1 MATEKQLRLL
11 KLIKSVLHK
20 EYTGDINNNYKV
32 SDFISIYFPIIKNKS
47 QMFIKTNKRERY
59 VLRKYKTWKL

>member
-1 MATEKQLRLL
+1 MATEKQLKVLN
-11 KLIKSVLHK
+11 LIKSVLHK

-59 VLRKYKTWKL
+59 VLRKYKK